1 MTRGGKAGDHLA
13 LDKVYRAT
21 SLDQLRRTYDDW
33 APGYDRQIVDDYGY
47 RGHELVVARVRP
59 LLADDAVILDAG
71 AGSGIVGVAARAAG
85 FAAIDA
91 MDLSPGMLE
100 IARRRGVYRNLRTGV
115 LGAPLDYATASY
127 DAVLSSGVFT
137 PGHAPPSSF
146 DELVRIVKPAGLICF
161 TMRHDWMPEGFE
173 EAFERLAGQGR
184 WKLVDKGDPFHSMPG
199 GAPGMQHRVWLFQVL
214 RRA

>member
-1 MTRGGKAGDHLA
+1 MTRAGKGHFD
-13 LDKVYRAT
+13 LDKVYRAA
-21 SLDQLRRTYDDW
+21 SLDELRRTYDDW

-71 AGSGIVGVAARAAG
+71 AGSGIVGMAARTAG
-85 FAAIDA
+85 FATVDA

-100 IARRRGVYRNLRTGV
+100 IARRRGVYRDLRTGV
-115 LGAPLDYATASY
+115 LGAPLDYPAASY

-161 TMRHDWMPEGFE
+161 TLRHDWMPEGFE
-173 EAFERLAGQGR
+173 EVFQRLAGQRR
-184 WKLVDKGDPFHSMPG
+184 WALVDKGAPFFSMPG
-199 GAPGMQHRVWLFQVL
+199 GDAGVQHRVWLFQVL